1 MVGHSRYCHTMINT
15 LLLTEIHPSGY
26 AVLTLNRPQAMNA
39 LSKGLMTALAE
50 AIDTLAADPTVRVL
64 ILTGAGRAFSAGLDL
79 KEIGAGNGSIGGG
92 QATTGGSIGGGQ
104 ATTGGSLGGSDGK
117 ATGDPVAALAR
128 YPGPV
133 IGAING
139 AAVTGGFEL
148 ALACDVLLASSN
160 ARFADTHARIGVA
173 PGWGLS
179 QKLSRAIGPYRARE
193 LSFTGN
199 WVSAEQAATW
209 GFVNRVLAP
218 DDLLPAAR
226 ALAVD
231 MLGTLPA
238 MLTRYKAIINDG
250 YALAFGEAM
259 ALEKSR
265 ARAFNTQVSADDVE
279 QRREAVRARNR
290 SGG

>member
-92 QATTGGSIGGGQ
+92 QATTGGS
-104 ATTGGSLGGSDGK
+104 LGGSDGK
-117 ATGDPVAALAR
+117 KVGDPVAAIHRCAK
-128 YPGPV
+128 PV

-148 ALACDVLLASSN
+148 ALACDVLIASSS

-226 ALAVD
+226 ALAMD
-231 MLGTLPA
+231 MLGTLPN